1 MRICDVTMFWSASG
15 GGVRRYL
22 ETKRAWLARVH
33 PDVAHALVL
42 PGACGCVSTDGLRTT
57 VTVRSSAI
65 PFAPGYRTPIGRR
78 GTATAISRLSPDFVE
93 CGSPFV
99 MRRAASVWRRRSGR
113 PVFDYYHAFF
123 PLNYTAVLR
132 GRHPVIAGA
141 VESWGWGYLRRAYA
155 DSTRIFL
162 ASPSV
167 RDRLAAEGIVN
178 TELAPL
184 GVDLGM
190 FSPPEAGKPG
200 TATLLFAGR
209 LSEEKG
215 LSDVLTCYGL
225 LRGSLDAALV
235 VVGDGLLRSKV
246 EQAAAR
252 DPRIRYAG
260 YLAPEDLAR
269 EYGAAT
275 VLVSGAPA
283 ETLGLTFLEALA
295 CGTPVVGMSGSGLI
309 DSLPPDVVS
318 AVPRRDPELL
328 AEAVAGIL
336 RRPPDPAK
344 CRAAAMDY
352 GWDARLEH
360 ILRREMDLSGVGG
373 DP

>member
-1 MRICDVTMFWSASG
+1 MFWSASG

-22 ETKRAWLARVH
+22 ETKRAWLASAH
-33 PDVAHALVL
+33 PGVEHALVV
-42 PGACGCVSTDGLRTT
+42 PGARGCSSSDGLRTT
-57 VTVRSSAI
+57 VTVRSHAI
-65 PFAPGYRTPIGRR
+65 PFAPGYRTPLGRR
-78 GTATAISRLSPDFVE
+78 GTAMAIARLSPDFVE
-93 CGSPFV
+93 CGCPFV

-132 GRHPVIAGA
+132 GRHPVIARA

-167 RDRLAAEGIVN
+167 RARLAEEGIVN

-184 GVDLGM
+184 GVDLET
-190 FSPPEAGKPG
+190 FRPPEAGKPG
-200 TATLLFAGR
+200 PATLLFAGR
-209 LSEEKG
+209 LNEEKG
-215 LSDVLTCYGL
+215 LSDVLACFDL
-225 LRGSLDAALV
+225 LRGSLDVSLV

-246 EQAAAR
+246 EQAASR

-260 YLAPEDLAR
+260 YLSPGDLAR
-269 EYGAAT
+269 EYGAAS

-295 CGTPVVGMSGSGLI
+295 SGTPVVGISGSGLI
-309 DSLPPDVVS
+309 DSLPPDVVGS
-318 AVPRRDPELL
+318 VPRRDPQLL
-328 AEAVAGIL
+328 ADEVAGIL
-336 RRPPDPAK
+336 RSPPDPAR

-360 ILRREMDLSGVGG
+360 ILRRETELSAAGG
-373 DP
+373 DL